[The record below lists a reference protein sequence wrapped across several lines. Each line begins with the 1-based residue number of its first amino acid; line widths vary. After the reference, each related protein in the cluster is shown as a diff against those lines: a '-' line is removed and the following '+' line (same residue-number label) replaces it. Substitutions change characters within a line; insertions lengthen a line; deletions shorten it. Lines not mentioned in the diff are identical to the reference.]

1 MNTKKLNAGIAFLCL
16 QNIDNQGVIPENLLL
31 QITNLANQSESTELY
46 TTGTN
51 EVEVIKQCIALI
63 QDYLRSVSTD
73 SNIEEGSHA
82 DRGISIGDRVEVLE
96 DAPNDSTGN
105 YYDKGEVGVVIRM
118 LEESCIVDFWPGGF
132 GTAEI
137 PFSSLKKILE

>member
-16 QNIDNQGVIPENLLL
+16 QNMDNQGNIPEDLLL

-63 QDYLRSVSTD
+63 QDYLRSVST
-73 SNIEEGSHA
+73 E
-82 DRGISIGDRVEVLE
+82 ISIGDRVEVLE
-96 DAPNDSTGN
+96 YNPEDSMGN
-105 YYDKGEVGVVIRM
+105 YYDKGEVGIVVQM
-118 LEESCIVDFWPGGF
+118 LEESCVVQFKHGEWDS
-132 GTAEI
+132 AEI
-137 PFSSLKKILE
+137 PFSSLKKVVE

>member
-16 QNIDNQGVIPENLLL
+16 QNIDNQGTIPEDLLL

-63 QDYLRSVSTD
+63 QEYIRSVSTD
-73 SNIEEGSHA
+73 IN
-82 DRGISIGDRVEVLE
+82 IGDRVEVLE
-96 DAPNDSTGN
+96 DAPSDSDTF
-105 YYDKGEVGVVIRM
+105 YDQGEIGIVVRM
-118 LEESCIVDFWPGGF
+118 LEESCIVQFEYGEWDS
-132 GTAEI
+132 TEI